1 MPVGSKLT
9 LGLLRDGKQVNVNL
23 ELQQSSQNQVD
34 SSTIFNGI
42 EGAEMSNKG
51 KDQGVVVNNVKTGTP
66 AAQFGLKKGDV
77 IIGANQQAV
86 KNIAELRKV
95 LDSKPSVLALNISAR
110 RQHHLP
116 VNAVISLNPFLKT
129 GRGSPYNL

>member
-1 MPVGSKLT
+1 M
-9 LGLLRDGKQVNVNL
+9 
-23 ELQQSSQNQVD
+23 
-34 SSTIFNGI
+34 
-42 EGAEMSNKG
+42 
-51 KDQGVVVNNVKTGTP
+51 NNVKTGTP
-66 AAQFGLKKGDV
+66 AAQIGLKKGDV

-95 LDSKPSVLALNISAR
+95 LDSKPSAGTEHSAR
-110 RQHHLP
+110 RQLHLP

>member
-1 MPVGSKLT
+1 
-9 LGLLRDGKQVNVNL
+9 
-23 ELQQSSQNQVD
+23 SS
-34 SSTIFNGI
+34 SIFNGI

-66 AAQFGLKKGDV
+66 AAQIGLKKGDV

-95 LDSKPSVLALNISAR
+95 LDSKPSV
-110 RQHHLP
+110 
-116 VNAVISLNPFLKT
+116 
-129 GRGSPYNL
+129 

>member
-42 EGAEMSNKG
+42 
-51 KDQGVVVNNVKTGTP
+51 
-66 AAQFGLKKGDV
+66 
-77 IIGANQQAV
+77 
-86 KNIAELRKV
+86 
-95 LDSKPSVLALNISAR
+95 
-110 RQHHLP
+110 
-116 VNAVISLNPFLKT
+116 
-129 GRGSPYNL
+129 

>member
-66 AAQFGLKKGDV
+66 AAQIGLKKGDDYWREPA
-77 IIGANQQAV
+77 GSE
-86 KNIAELRKV
+86 KT
-95 LDSKPSVLALNISAR
+95 
-110 RQHHLP
+110 
-116 VNAVISLNPFLKT
+116 SLNCVKFSTANRLCWH
-129 GRGSPYNL
+129 